1 MRPASTSA
9 CAYRA
14 GRARVSS
21 WEKRLLDDPAAR
33 TSEPR
38 GHVMHLVCQRP
49 CTCTFVLS
57 VGERIPSCRLVFK
70 VSGLSCLAET
80 SLHTTP
86 EKVINQEG
94 QNYFVL
100 LVSRLILEF
109 CNPTVRFRRRWT
121 NLKHFDLCA

>member
-1 MRPASTSA
+1 MSA

-49 CTCTFVLS
+49 GTCTFVPG
-57 VGERIPSCRLVFK
+57 VGERVSACRLVFT
-70 VSGLSCLAET
+70 VSGLAEI

-109 CNPTVRFRRRWT
+109 CNPTVRFRRRRT